1 VNQALIDDLQAKLSQ
16 ATASLRV
23 ADQHATAGR
32 LALEMMHDI
41 RNPLEAL
48 RNLNYLTVLS
58 AENPDEVRRYG
69 ALAEEQMTIVIG
81 IANTVLGFAQAANE
95 PRPVNLV
102 PLTEA
107 AVRIHQRTI
116 ETKKVRLLME
126 LEEEVVVPI
135 YTSEMLQVIS
145 NLIHNAL
152 DALPQGGTIRLRLR
166 EAESKVHLL
175 IADNGH
181 GIPAEHASQIFQ
193 PFFTTKLEK
202 GTGLGLSLSKKI
214 VERHRGTIRMR
225 SSVRPG
231 RSGTLFKISLPR

>member
-1 VNQALIDDLQAKLSQ
+1 MNQALIDDLQAKLSQ
-16 ATASLRV
+16 ATANLQV

>member
-1 VNQALIDDLQAKLSQ
+1 MNQALIDDLQAKLSQ

>member
-1 VNQALIDDLQAKLSQ
+1 MDQAHIDDLQAKLSQ
-16 ATASLRV
+16 ATANLQV

-69 ALAEEQMTIVIG
+69 SLAEEQMTIVIG

-116 ETKKVRLLME
+116 ETKRVRLLME

-231 RSGTLFKISLPR
+231 KSGTLFKISLPR

>member
-16 ATASLRV
+16 ATANLQV